1 MSLRIG
7 TVQLDRGQIQDS
19 VVNGDSTGCRER
31 KGGDEQGRVAGKVA
45 LVTGAAGGIGRGDGR
60 ALAPK
65 GRSWCWAT
73 SQTSEATAQAVF
85 ETQAASR
92 PIAVQARRNRRR
104 PDAEAAVARAIEQFG
119 RLDILVNNA
128 GVGRPAPLAE
138 VTDELWDW
146 IMDIN
151 LKGPF
156 ICARAAAPH
165 LGQGGAIV
173 NVASLAGRASSPA
186 MACAYSASKAG
197 LLGLTRHLAKELGP
211 RGIRVTA
218 VNPGVVDDAAGGEQ
232 LPPEHLA
239 RTIETIP
246 LGRAAPAGGDRERD
260 RLPGLGRRQLRD
272 GRLAGHQRR
281 HLHGVAPHHVMRACE
296 PPQTRSEADSF
307 AASG

>member
-1 MSLRIG
+1 MA
-7 TVQLDRGQIQDS
+7 T
-19 VVNGDSTGCRER
+19 RE
-31 KGGDEQGRVAGKVA
+31 GRVEGKVA
-45 LVTGAAGGIGRGDGR
+45 LVTGASGGIGRATAV
-60 ALAPK
+60 ALAAE
-65 GRSWCWAT
+65 GA
-73 SQTSEATAQAVF
+73 QLVLGDVADLEAAAQAVF
-85 ETQAASR
+85 EAGDLPALALKLDVTSR
-92 PIAVQARRNRRR
+92 T
-104 PDAEAAVARAIEQFG
+104 DAEAAVARAVEQFG

-165 LGQGGAIV
+165 LGQGSAIV

-218 VNPGVVDDAAGGEQ
+218 VNPGVVMTSLVANNVPQDR
-232 LPPEHLA
+232 LA

-246 LGRAAPAGGDRERD
+246 LRRPSQPEEIADVIVFLASDDARYVTGASLDVNGGIFM
-260 RLPGLGRRQLRD
+260 
-272 GRLAGHQRR
+272 A
-281 HLHGVAPHHVMRACE
+281 
-296 PPQTRSEADSF
+296 
-307 AASG
+307 

>member
-1 MSLRIG
+1 MAA
-7 TVQLDRGQIQDS
+7 
-19 VVNGDSTGCRER
+19 R
-31 KGGDEQGRVAGKVA
+31 KGRVEGKVA
-45 LVTGAAGGIGRGDGR
+45 LVTGARGGIGRATAV
-60 ALAPK
+60 ALAAE
-65 GRSWCWAT
+65 GARLVLGDIADL
-73 SQTSEATAQAVF
+73 QETAQAVF
-85 ETQAASR
+85 EAGDLPAVSVKLDVTSR
-92 PIAVQARRNRRR
+92 T
-104 PDAEAAVARAIEQFG
+104 DAEAAVARAIEQFG

-165 LGQGGAIV
+165 LGAGSAIV

-218 VNPGVVDDAAGGEQ
+218 VNPGVVLTSLVADNF
-232 LPPEHLA
+232 PPEQLA

-246 LGRAAPAGGDRERD
+246 LGRASQPEEVASVIVFLASDDAGYVTG
-260 RLPGLGRRQLRD
+260 
-272 GRLAGHQRR
+272 
-281 HLHGVAPHHVMRACE
+281 
-296 PPQTRSEADSF
+296 
-307 AASG
+307 ASLDANGGIFMA